1 MFQDLL
7 QCFEFSMPRATEQ
20 SQIQLMHSQRLKP
33 KWFVWEW
40 DRTGVPLA
48 GQWNPAFA
56 CTSCSCL
63 FHKLEKIEINWILQ
77 HLKKKG
83 WHIESGFVSDSS
95 PANVW
100 VPKNSGATWHLAV
113 GLSGLGHL
121 CKGCKGV
128 CANTSKVKD
137 VKCIWIWISIWSK
150 CLCLNV
156 AFCRCTGS
164 ALPSW
169 FAVIQVALICILRC
183 ILPCIASCHRNSL
196 KILSA
201 HLVVA

>member
-1 MFQDLL
+1 MVCLRVRPHRRSTCWSMKPCFCIYVL
-7 QCFEFSMPRATEQ
+7 QLPIPQIGGNRNQLNFAT
-20 SQIQLMHSQRLKP
+20 S
-33 KWFVWEW
+33 
-40 DRTGVPLA
+40 
-48 GQWNPAFA
+48 
-56 CTSCSCL
+56 
-63 FHKLEKIEINWILQ
+63 
-77 HLKKKG
+77 KKKG

-121 CKGCKGV
+121 CKGFF
-128 CANTSKVKD
+128 ANTSKVKD
-137 VKCIWIWISIWSK
+137 VKCIIWISIWSK

-156 AFCRCTGS
+156 AFCRCAGS

-201 HLVVA
+201 HLVVT